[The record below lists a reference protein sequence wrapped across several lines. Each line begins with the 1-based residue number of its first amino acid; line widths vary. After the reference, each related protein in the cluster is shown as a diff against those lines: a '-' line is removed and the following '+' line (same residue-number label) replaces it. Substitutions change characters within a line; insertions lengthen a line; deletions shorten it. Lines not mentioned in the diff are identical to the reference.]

1 MIDKNYILEKTD
13 LPLSVNVIEKK
24 VQQFVPDAIEKLIEI
39 LPAALYAA
47 LQTLSA
53 ENVKDWS
60 KTNSYVL
67 DDKVVHIENG
77 LLKMWKSLTTNS
89 NSEPTTA
96 NSTDWMELQLGTFLV
111 SFVQPYMAHHVF
123 YAYAVNGG
131 VNVSHQ
137 GLQQITNETAQAL
150 TGNNLQAYLNY
161 WQGRRESKRQ
171 RMFNYLDEKT
181 NSLDSVSYTAVDPAR
196 KKHRFQIRAIGIN
209 PRRDDRD
216 TLSDYDR
223 DMYRYNNRF

>member
-53 ENVKDWS
+53 EKVKDWS

-67 DDKVVHIENG
+67 DNKVVHVENG

-96 NSTDWMELQLGTFLV
+96 NSTDWLELQLGTFLV

-181 NSLDSVSYTAVDPAR
+181 NSFDSVSYTAVDPAR

>member
-67 DDKVVHIENG
+67 DDKVVHVENG

-89 NSEPTTA
+89 NSEPSTA
-96 NSTDWMELQLGTFLV
+96 NSTDWLELQLGTFSV

>member
-67 DDKVVHIENG
+67 DDKVVHVENG

-89 NSEPTTA
+89 NSEPSTA
-96 NSTDWMELQLGTFLV
+96 NSTDWLELQLGTFLV

>member
-53 ENVKDWS
+53 EKVKDWS

-67 DDKVVHIENG
+67 DNKVVHVENG

-96 NSTDWMELQLGTFLV
+96 NSTDWLELQLGTFLV

-171 RMFNYLDEKT
+171 RMFNYLDDKT
-181 NSLDSVSYTAVDPAR
+181 NVLDTVSYTAVDPAR

>member
-53 ENVKDWS
+53 EKVKDWS

-67 DDKVVHIENG
+67 DNKVVHVENG

-96 NSTDWMELQLGTFLV
+96 NSTDWLELQLGTFLV

-150 TGNNLQAYLNY
+150 TGKNLQAYLNY

-171 RMFNYLDEKT
+171 RMFNYLDDKT
-181 NSLDSVSYTAVDPAR
+181 NVLDTVSYTAVDPAR

>member
-67 DDKVVHIENG
+67 DNKVVHVENG

-89 NSEPTTA
+89 NSEPSTA
-96 NSTDWMELQLGTFLV
+96 NSTDWLELQLGTFLV

-171 RMFNYLDEKT
+171 RMFNYLDDKT
-181 NSLDSVSYTAVDPAR
+181 NVLDTVSYTAVDPAR

>member
-60 KTNSYVL
+60 KTNSYVA
-67 DDKVVHIENG
+67 DDKVVHVENG

-89 NSEPTTA
+89 NSEPSTA
-96 NSTDWMELQLGTFLV
+96 NSTDWLELQLGTFLV